1 MYYTIYTHL
10 QCLYN
15 AFTTKYIKYC
25 NPCSHDI
32 RGSTQLKMVTW
43 TSWSAWC
50 RRRLT
55 WTKLRRMERRR
66 WSSQLKA
73 SSWRPWVFWPKAE
86 LIWSLALL
94 KALLGSSC
102 WHQDWWKVHQHS
114 CRWRAH
120 LTPWSKLAR
129 EGTWPQAIAKYTYTN
144 ITPILHLC
152 LRFSLQVLSGLSR
165 RRTSSIVCVTRLD
178 MFRHGTHMFRHRNY
192 EHPEIAHNVM
202 QCPCKP
208 KSRAQLRNKVGH
220 HGASALF
227 IAALSAQTQM
237 VRI

>member
-1 MYYTIYTHL
+1 MTSGDCQVHLHQQYT
-10 QCLYN
+10 N
-15 AFTTKYIKYC
+15 F
-25 NPCSHDI
+25 
-32 RGSTQLKMVTW
+32 
-43 TSWSAWC
+43 
-50 RRRLT
+50 
-55 WTKLRRMERRR
+55 
-66 WSSQLKA
+66 
-73 SSWRPWVFWPKAE
+73 
-86 LIWSLALL
+86 
-94 KALLGSSC
+94 
-102 WHQDWWKVHQHS
+102 
-114 CRWRAH
+114 
-120 LTPWSKLAR
+120 
-129 EGTWPQAIAKYTYTN
+129 YTN

-178 MFRHGTHMFRHRNY
+178 MFRHRNY